1 MGQQAAFQQLDPVRL
16 FHDYLVVTGVAHIEP
31 ESDGDPRL
39 IGKRLG
45 LVNGAAWI
53 TLWAQYFG
61 RQFCPGAHLVMAGN
75 EAVQMNFMTAHQ
87 QGHPTP
93 PQANIDV
100 FVRYAEDL
108 VSLANVD
115 AILITCSTMNRAY
128 PAVQAAVNVPVVP
141 IDRPMMERAIDHG
154 GQVLVIATHGPT
166 VASTQ
171 KLLAETAEAKGKPY
185 TFCGVTVEEAWHR
198 LAVGD
203 IEGHNNLIANAIR
216 ETQRAE
222 TLGSVVLAQLSMT
235 VFLFTYP
242 DPEAEFGIPVFTSG
256 QCGFEY
262 MRELLAAQEA
272 G

>member
-1 MGQQAAFQQLDPVRL
+1 MGQQEFQRLDPARL
-16 FHDYLVVTGVAHIEP
+16 FHDYLVVTGVARTEP
-31 ESDGDPRL
+31 EPEGDPRL

-45 LVNGAAWI
+45 LINGAAWI
-53 TLWAQYFG
+53 GLWANYFG

-75 EAVQMNFMTAHQ
+75 EAVQMNFMAAHQ
-87 QGHPTP
+87 QGLPTP
-93 PQANIDV
+93 PQANIDA
-100 FVRYAEDL
+100 FTRYAQDL
-108 VSLANVD
+108 VSLADVD

-154 GQVLVIATHGPT
+154 GKVLVIATHGPT

-171 KLLAETAEAKGKPY
+171 KLLAETAAEKGKPY
-185 TFCGVTVEEAWHR
+185 SFCGATIEDAWHR

-203 IEGHNNLIANAIR
+203 IGGHNTLLANAIR
-216 ETQRAE
+216 ETQRSE

-242 DPEAEFGIPVFTSG
+242 DPQAEFGIPVFTSG

-262 MRELLAAQEA
+262 MRALLAAQGA
-272 G
+272 K